1 MSNGAGPSKLRIVI
15 PTVAKMV
22 KKTNLQMWIRHSVF
36 WEEKENKKKKI
47 SPHDHDLLECSAC
60 YKVPQSIQGG
70 GGHNLRYLHHH
81 FYLTRVL
88 SISYLLSYLI
98 LTWNHHFYIQFFS
111 ISCTIMAKIWDTCI
125 VIFMCKAFLY
135 LISYLI
141 LTLNHHFY
149 VQLLSIYLTSLTDS
163 KTPKRS
169 VVVIIISMYIIRRKS
184 HRFKYTKEECGGDHP
199 GEKFP
204 D

>member
-1 MSNGAGPSKLRIVI
+1 MIMICLSVVLVTKFHSPSRVV
-15 PTVAKMV
+15 VA
-22 KKTNLQMWIRHSVF
+22 TIWDTCIIIFIL
-36 WEEKENKKKKI
+36 
-47 SPHDHDLLECSAC
+47 
-60 YKVPQSIQGG
+60 
-70 GGHNLRYLHHH
+70 
-81 FYLTRVL
+81 RVL

-98 LTWNHHFYIQFFS
+98 LTWNHHFHVQFFS